1 MIQRGTVRISE
12 PTLGTQS
19 VPAEM
24 LWGRSVLKKEGYTI
38 KALTEFLSAYFANI
52 QPILSSEGIKM
63 YCIDPGYTHSFI
75 ITLNASNFINYSCQ
89 NKLEIGIN
97 TVALHCLLKRI
108 RKKDS
113 LSLSIMS
120 DAPDEMNIR
129 IYQTDVPSEGR
140 AVLKIVRA
148 QATEIEVP
156 NDYPEPINV
165 SGKDFQKDMK
175 ELKDIGRVVE
185 VSTEDGGAT
194 VKFSSAES
202 GMYSRDKIYGN
213 KLYARSDNPE
223 LVRRHYNISVFT
235 TLSKIIGLSSIVSL
249 FVTGRQPLRIDFKV
263 GSLGSISAYI
273 KSNEE
278 IRESEETKEQIP

>member
-1 MIQRGTVRISE
+1 MSAVGEIKSRIAFN
-12 PTLGTQS
+12 
-19 VPAEM
+19 AET
-24 LWGRSVLKKEGYTI
+24 KEGYSI
-38 KALTEFLSAYFANI
+38 KTLTEFLSSYFSNI

-63 YCIDPGYTHSFI
+63 YCINSGYTHSFI

-97 TVALHCLLKRI
+97 TVAFHCLLKRI

-140 AVLKIVRA
+140 AILKIVRA

-185 VSTEDGGAT
+185 VSTDDGGGT

-213 KLYARSDNPE
+213 KLYARNDNPE
-223 LVRRHYNISVFT
+223 SVLPVCRHYNISVFT

-249 FVTGRQPLRIDFKV
+249 FVTGRQPLRIDFKI

-278 IRESEETKEQIP
+278 IADR